1 MDLHEDSLQ
10 VDTRTFRLN
19 HIELENAI
27 VAFFF
32 EDQMRL
38 GTLAIAVPG
47 SEGITIGRS
56 SVLIGGKY
64 MMTTR
69 ALAERLAGKTGKMAL
84 VSLFTEL
91 NEAEALRIYSKLLDK
106 IAAWKAESRILPDYS
121 IRQNI

>member
-1 MDLHEDSLQ
+1 MDFHENSLQ
-10 VDTRTFRLN
+10 VNTRTFRLN
-19 HIELENAI
+19 HAELENAI
-27 VAFFF
+27 VAFLF
-32 EDQMRL
+32 EDRMRL

-47 SEGITIGRS
+47 SEEIAVGRS
-56 SVLIGGKY
+56 SVLIGSKY

-69 ALAERLAGKTGKMAL
+69 ALAERLAGRTRKMSI

-106 IAAWKAESRILPDYS
+106 ITASKESRTLLDPS

>member
-1 MDLHEDSLQ
+1 MDLHENTLQ
-10 VDTRTFRLN
+10 VNTRTFRLN

-27 VAFFF
+27 VAFLF
-32 EDQMRL
+32 EDRMRL

-47 SEGITIGRS
+47 SEEIAVGRS
-56 SVLIGGKY
+56 SVLVGSKY

-69 ALAERLAGKTGKMAL
+69 ALAERLAGRTRKMSI

-106 IAAWKAESRILPDYS
+106 IAAWKESRSSRDSS